1 MKKIF
6 TLLLVVVAVIFIQA
20 CSNKPILK
28 VFLPNDYWN
37 KDVIRDFEKEYNV
50 RVRIINFDSNEVALT
65 QIKANRYDVVVPSDY
80 ALEELISENLLEDL
94 SETVWA
100 GLDIELTAELAL
112 LLDSFKEDGFDFLKY
127 AAPYFWGTIGVLYNH
142 NITGL
147 TNRVENEGFGII
159 GDQSLETIIYDS
171 SRDAFLAALLVNDV
185 LLKDAT
191 QDDIDDA
198 KDWLI
203 AAKGPKTSIKSD
215 EILTEML
222 RGTKYD
228 AVIAYNGDAAYIMS
242 ENDNYSYFIPDKS
255 NLWADGF
262 AVPKNAENKELAY
275 TFIKFMMTYDAALGS
290 TEYVGYTSPRQDVF
304 DDMIGEDGDYNE
316 PRLRYAYES
325 EVTNFQAFR
334 FMPSL
339 KSMIDD
345 AWRVVIATN

>member
-1 MKKIF
+1 MKKTF
-6 TLLLVVVAVIFIQA
+6 TLLLVVVTVIVAQA

-37 KDVIRDFEKEYNV
+37 KDVIKDFEKEYNV

-65 QIKANRYDVVVPSDY
+65 QIKANRYDVVIPSDY
-80 ALEELISENLLEDL
+80 TIEELVHEDLLEDI
-94 SETVWA
+94 SGSVWA
-100 GLDIELTAELAL
+100 DLDVELTEELVS
-112 LLDSFKEDGFDFLKY
+112 LLDYLKEDGFDFLKY
-127 AAPYFWGTIGVLYNH
+127 AAPYFWGTVGVLYNH
-142 NITGL
+142 NISGL
-147 TNRVENEGFGII
+147 AARVENEGFGII
-159 GDQSLETIIYDS
+159 GDQTLETIIYDS
-171 SRDAFLAALLVNDV
+171 SRDAFLAALLVDDV

-191 QDDIDDA
+191 QDDINSA

-222 RGTKYD
+222 RGTRYD
-228 AVIAYNGDAAYIMS
+228 AVLSYNGDAAYIMS
-242 ENDNYSYFIPDKS
+242 ENSNYSYFIPDKS

-275 TFIKFMMTYDAALGS
+275 TFIKFMMSYDAALGN
-290 TEYVGYTSPRQDVF
+290 TEYVGYSSPRQDVF
-304 DDMIGEDGDYNE
+304 DYIIGPDGDYNE
-316 PRLRYAYES
+316 PRLKYAYQS
-325 EVTNFQAFR
+325 KVTNFQEFR